1 MDALKQKHCSEKCAL
16 EEEKGVLLKQ
26 IADLE
31 MALGVEKNRSEYVR
45 KALQEALAECD
56 WIEVSKTES
65 FDSTLFVFVAV
76 VHFSNYNFHLLHFRK
91 RNDNSGLKETRWKS
105 SCSFFKP
112 LFYFYFESYSHDPY
126 WKIMKNLCFAS
137 FWNLPSQIRLCLILL
152 DKGADFPALSL
163 FNRWDIEEHT
173 INTCVFTFIEQI
185 ITWIKS
191 LFTSSC
197 LNWLWIE
204 K

>member
-16 EEEKGVLLKQ
+16 EEEKGVLSKQ

-126 WKIMKNLCFAS
+126 WKGHE
-137 FWNLPSQIRLCLILL
+137 IRYY
-152 DKGADFPALSL
+152 KHSK
-163 FNRWDIEEHT
+163 
-173 INTCVFTFIEQI
+173 Q
-185 ITWIKS
+185 
-191 LFTSSC
+191 FTSTLASDIS
-197 LNWLWIE
+197 LIRNEYIIINSKGIWAMN
-204 K
+204 KYKR